1 MQISS
6 GPSPSTPGPTG
17 AWGGVVA
24 LPSHHQGGLGLE
36 GIFLM
41 VPHPTS
47 CGFGLAH
54 QLFSCE
60 CSLHHHRLPQLKLGG
75 GRARSQRWAWPGMAP
90 PQNQAIGTREGL
102 TSLEPSGRELTST
115 FYLFIYFSFFFFLTE
130 SQLMNVTL
138 GVLGPGSCGD
148 ISTFSGGT
156 EGAEA
161 WPSLWPSPKGCD
173 SGRPHRGGH
182 TWHLLTERGS
192 SQARQGP
199 GNPAHPLR
207 PALLSLETSSSAESN
222 QSCLFRA

>member
-1 MQISS
+1 MPPHPPSESGAHHLRPEPGGCPRPATEGGTMQISS

-17 AWGGVVA
+17 AWGRVVA

-115 FYLFIYFSFFFFLTE
+115 FYLFIYFSFFFFF
-130 SQLMNVTL
+130 N
-138 GVLGPGSCGD
+138 
-148 ISTFSGGT
+148 
-156 EGAEA
+156 
-161 WPSLWPSPKGCD
+161 
-173 SGRPHRGGH
+173 
-182 TWHLLTERGS
+182 
-192 SQARQGP
+192 
-199 GNPAHPLR
+199 
-207 PALLSLETSSSAESN
+207 
-222 QSCLFRA
+222 